1 MAEDSFV
8 NGFMVGQDSG
18 GNRGSFFGG
27 DGFWYIIIFALLFGW
42 GGRGGIGG
50 FGGGDG
56 GNGGF
61 DSRYVISSELSTNN
75 IESGIT
81 SGFAGVNS
89 ALCSGFSGVNSN
101 IANLGYQMSQC
112 CCDTREAIKDC
123 CCETREAISGV
134 KYDLAMQHNDLLH
147 NMDTNTR
154 AIIESNNAGIRSI
167 IDKMCQDKIDSLN
180 LEVSSLR
187 TQLSQT
193 AQNALL
199 TNAMSQQTA
208 TLLQQ
213 LNPVPIPAYV
223 VANPNCCGTVSYNTG
238 CGCNSGCGI

>member
-1 MAEDSFV
+1 MNEAIPVVDV
-8 NGFMVGQDSG
+8 NGSNNNGM
-18 GNRGSFFGG
+18 FGG
-27 DGFWYIIIFALLFGW
+27 EGFWYIIIFALIFGW
-42 GGRGGIGG
+42 GRGG
-50 FGGGDG
+50 FGGGFG
-56 GNGGF
+56 GGYGDNGAGGTAGF
-61 DSRYVISSELSTNN
+61 DTRYAISSELSTNN
-75 IESGIT
+75 ISNGIT

-89 ALCSGFSGVNSN
+89 ALCSGFGTVNSN

-167 IDKMCQDKIDSLN
+167 LDKMCQDKIDSLN
-180 LEVSSLR
+180 LENASLR
-187 TQLSQT
+187 GQLSQT

-199 TNAMSQQTA
+199 TNAMQAQTA

-213 LNPVPIPAYV
+213 LNPAPIPAYV
-223 VANPNCCGTVSYNTG
+223 VQNPNCCGNVSYNTG
-238 CGCNSGCGI
+238 CNGGCGI

>member
-1 MAEDSFV
+1 MAENNDFTT
-8 NGFMVGQDSG
+8 GFMLGQDSG
-18 GNRGSFFGG
+18 G
-27 DGFWYIIIFALLFGW
+27 
-42 GGRGGIGG
+42 GRGGFMNGDGTWLWFIIILFALFGNGFGGG
-50 FGGGDG
+50 FGG
-56 GNGGF
+56 NGGGQNGF
-61 DSRYVISSELSTNN
+61 DTRYVVSSELSTNN
-75 IESGIT
+75 IENGIT

-101 IANLGYQMSQC
+101 ISNLGYQMSQC

-167 IDKMCQDKIDSLN
+167 LDKMCQDKIDSLN

-187 TQLSQT
+187 GQLSQT

-199 TNAMSQQTA
+199 TNAMQAQTA

-213 LNPVPIPAYV
+213 LNPAPIPAYV
-223 VANPNCCGTVSYNTG
+223 AQNPNCCSPVSYSTG
-238 CGCNSGCGI
+238 CNGGCGI